1 MANNFL
7 VCQNCG
13 EKNPLF
19 SSKCG
24 KCHHYLRATIPNI
37 DLWSTIWKI
46 FESPVE
52 ALTNVI
58 YAEHK
63 NFISFLTFFVSVK
76 FLLIAAFIQSFIDDG
91 VIKSVSFVYNVLL
104 QSFIYSVFL
113 IIFSFIVNLL
123 IKTVTKS
130 KFKNTFAVIIYSLIP
145 LVITLFFLTPIEY
158 GIFGKH
164 WFIFNPSPFL
174 IKTLPAYILTFM
186 EGIFIVWSLFIF
198 WKGIKLLSDSIL
210 ITLAVTFTF
219 VISLSIIIYF
229 VPYIII

>member
-1 MANNFL
+1 MTNNYI

-13 EKNPLF
+13 EENPLF
-19 SSKCG
+19 FSKCG

-37 DLWSTIWKI
+37 DFWSTVWKI
-46 FESPVE
+46 FEYPVDG
-52 ALTNVI
+52 LKNVI

-76 FLLIAAFIQSFIDDG
+76 FLLISAFIQSFFDDG
-91 VIKSVSFVYNVLL
+91 VVKSGSFIYNLLLQSLIYSIFLIVFSALVNLVIKSVS
-104 QSFIYSVFL
+104 
-113 IIFSFIVNLL
+113 
-123 IKTVTKS
+123 KS
-130 KFKNTFAVIIYSLIP
+130 KFKNTFSVILYSFIP
-145 LVITLFFLTPIEY
+145 LALTLFFLTPIEY

-174 IKTLPAYILTFM
+174 IKTIPAYILTII

-198 WKGIKLLSDSIL
+198 WKGVKLLSDSTLLTTALTL
-210 ITLAVTFTF
+210 IFI
-219 VISLSIIIYF
+219 ISLGSIIYF